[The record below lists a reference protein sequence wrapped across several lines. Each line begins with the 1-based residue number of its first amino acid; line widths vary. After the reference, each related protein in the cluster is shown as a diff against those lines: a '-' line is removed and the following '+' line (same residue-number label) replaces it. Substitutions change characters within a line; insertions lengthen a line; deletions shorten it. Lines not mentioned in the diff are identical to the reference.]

1 MPESILQRSRTR
13 TEQLEALQPAN
24 GYRARGVRRLPD
36 VYTRDL
42 QVQRRLENVFGNR
55 VVGIQPSR
63 NRAVSDAGRQRHQGR
78 RPDAGV
84 LLHSQ

>member
-1 MPESILQRSRTR
+1 
-13 TEQLEALQPAN
+13 
-24 GYRARGVRRLPD
+24 
-36 VYTRDL
+36 
-42 QVQRRLENVFGNR
+42 

>member
-36 VYTRDL
+36 VYARDL

-55 VVGIQPSR
+55 AVGIQPSR
-63 NRAVSDAGRQRHQGR
+63 NRAVSDAGRQRH